1 MKAKVV
7 KAFSGVA
14 DGQHHPKMWQSGEIV
29 EGNLAE
35 VAVKEKWAEPVK
47 GAAAA
52 AKPGEQVLDLE
63 AGK

>member
-7 KAFSGVA
+7 KAFSGAA
-14 DGQHHPKMWQSGEIV
+14 DGQHHPKMWQPGDVV

-47 GAAAA
+47 GAAS
-52 AKPGEQVLDLE
+52 AKAPDQALDLA